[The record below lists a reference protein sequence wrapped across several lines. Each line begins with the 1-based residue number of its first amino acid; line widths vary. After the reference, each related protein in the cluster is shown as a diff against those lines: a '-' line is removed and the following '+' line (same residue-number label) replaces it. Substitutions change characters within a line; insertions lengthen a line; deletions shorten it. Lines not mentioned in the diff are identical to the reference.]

1 MHLTAA
7 TTPPACMLCRVPSP
21 RTARRH
27 VRQSCAMHNV
37 NILYL
42 IIDVRRRIHGRLDG
56 AHGVPVYVASRG
68 SQSLWFNQLSTT
80 WVALGAGFTVRA
92 RGSLSTRCRVL
103 HAVGILQ
110 LLCKSLTSSYVTM
123 RGPCSVGLCRG
134 HTRNEIP
141 LHTLRLGANCIVCV
155 SYRFRFWFSCSSAHT
170 TVSPVVC
177 VRDIWLLS
185 SRIKRLSTAL

>member
-1 MHLTAA
+1 
-7 TTPPACMLCRVPSP
+7 MLCRVPSP
-21 RTARRH
+21 CTARRH

-42 IIDVRRRIHGRLDG
+42 IIDVRRRIHRRLDG
-56 AHGVPVYVASRG
+56 ADGVPVYVASRG

-80 WVALGAGFTVRA
+80 LVAFGARVTLRKM
-92 RGSLSTRCRVL
+92 RRISTRCRVL

-110 LLCKSLTSSYVTM
+110 LLCKSLTSSYVSM
-123 RGPCSVGLCRG
+123 RGLCSVGLYRE

-141 LHTLRLGANCIVCV
+141 VHKLWSGANCIVCV
-155 SYRFRFWFSCSSAHT
+155 SSHFRFWFSCSSAHT

>member
-1 MHLTAA
+1 MFDDEFIGALTEPVAFPCTLQA
-7 TTPPACMLCRVPSP
+7 EAVSLCG
-21 RTARRH
+21 
-27 VRQSCAMHNV
+27 
-37 NILYL
+37 L
-42 IIDVRRRIHGRLDG
+42 INS
-56 AHGVPVYVASRG
+56 A
-68 SQSLWFNQLSTT
+68 T
-80 WVALGAGFTVRA
+80 WVTLGAGFTVRA
-92 RGSLSTRCRVL
+92 MGSLSTRCRVL

-123 RGPCSVGLCRG
+123 RGPCSVGLRRG

-141 LHTLRLGANCIVCV
+141 PHTLRSGANCIVCV
-155 SYRFRFWFSCSSAHT
+155 SSRFRFWFSCSSAHT